1 MKMLGKK
8 EDLEHSE
15 VRFFIFGIKF
25 TFSFGF
31 ILFFPQGKTVIR
43 FRGKSKVCCDT
54 AFLV

>member
-25 TFSFGF
+25 TFSLSG
-31 ILFFPQGKTVIR
+31 
-43 FRGKSKVCCDT
+43 
-54 AFLV
+54 